1 MHLRSLALL
10 LFVFGSE
17 RSIRWLSWNEVWR
30 GDAPAR
36 SPVPRTGARTRAVQS
51 AKPVAAPSHSAGAN
65 PSASKPA
72 ASTAPATDSTQTPA
86 LASPPAFERNN
97 SQDTNRPAG
106 NARRAAGSNAADGV
120 AISGSTTGRA
130 PNCNTQACS
139 NAYRS
144 FDAAD
149 CTYQPANGPRRAC
162 RK

>member
-10 LFVFGSE
+10 VFVFAASAAFAGY
-17 RSIRWLSWNEVWR
+17 LGMKYGEVT
-30 GDAPAR
+30 PQ
-36 SPVPRTGARTRAVQS
+36 RAVQS
-51 AKPVAAPSHSAGAN
+51 REPAPELVLQSAKLVAAPSHSAGAS
-65 PSASKPA
+65 PSASNPA
-72 ASTAPATDSTQTPA
+72 ASTAPATDSTQTPT

-106 NARRAAGSNAADGV
+106 NAPRAAGANPADGV

-139 NAYRS
+139 DKYRS

-149 CTYQPANGPRRAC
+149 CTYKPANGPRRAC

>member
-10 LFVFGSE
+10 LFVFAASAAFAGY
-17 RSIRWLSWNEVWR
+17 LGMKYGEVTPQR
-30 GDAPAR
+30 AIQSREPAPEL
-36 SPVPRTGARTRAVQS
+36 VPQS
-51 AKPVAAPSHSAGAN
+51 AKPDALPSHSAGAS

-72 ASTAPATDSTQTPA
+72 AFTALATDSTQTRT

-106 NARRAAGSNAADGV
+106 NAPRAAGANAADGV
-120 AISGSTTGRA
+120 AISGSTTGA

-149 CTYQPANGPRRAC
+149 CTYKPANRPRRTC
-162 RK
+162 KK